1 MMEKEMINTND
12 IAFAVMKDGSVI
24 NNFGDADEKDFEVSC
39 FKAFEPICYAEQSV
53 LKAIVDKKG
62 RRSKEFCAAMLCML
76 KHYVPS
82 RKALSEYL
90 IELTVLDKKAEEK

>member
-1 MMEKEMINTND
+1 MEKEMINTND

-76 KHYVPS
+76 KYYDAS
-82 RKALSEYL
+82 RKALDEYL
-90 IELTVLDKKAEEK
+90 ISMIGFVKKTEEE